1 MDKKGFTDLT
11 ESSKSSASIA
21 QSSKLWVVTC
31 LYQERSGLRISACVP
46 SMALILL
53 VQVQLRVFT
62 AKCSEP
68 QVGTSNGM
76 EGGSGTYGSMG
87 GAKIFIFPLP
97 YYSIKP
103 CQLA

>member
-1 MDKKGFTDLT
+1 M
-11 ESSKSSASIA
+11 
-21 QSSKLWVVTC
+21 KLPDRNC
-31 LYQERSGLRISACVP
+31 S
-46 SMALILL
+46 ALILL
-53 VQVQLRVFT
+53 GQVQSWVFT

-97 YYSIKP
+97 YFCEPVLTFNYYVVQYSKE
-103 CQLA
+103 LLGGAY